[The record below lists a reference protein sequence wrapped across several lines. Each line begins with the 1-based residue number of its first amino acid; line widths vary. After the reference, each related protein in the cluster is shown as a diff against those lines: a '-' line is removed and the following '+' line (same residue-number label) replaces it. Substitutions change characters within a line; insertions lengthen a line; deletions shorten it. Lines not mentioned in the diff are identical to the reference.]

1 MSQCISCSEHEL
13 PGPGLWQMIALSLFI
28 LCNAQTRKK
37 LKLVRYVLLYLLH
50 VQVDG
55 DEQVPNPIDS

>member
-1 MSQCISCSEHEL
+1 
-13 PGPGLWQMIALSLFI
+13 MIALSLFI